1 MKTGDHYYD
10 CLVSRLRE
18 EIDLRAK
25 AYRKLVLWL
34 NNSFFCG
41 NGTKEER
48 LAQEA
53 AWNAAHRIERNMAED
68 IRASEDKWIEIQF
81 KRQQADKERR

>member
-1 MKTGDHYYD
+1 METGDHYYD

-18 EIDLRAK
+18 EIDLRTK
-25 AYRKLVLWL
+25 AFYDLVGWL
-34 NNSFFCG
+34 QGPDNVTIF
-41 NGTKEER
+41 
-48 LAQEA
+48 A
-53 AWNAAHRIERNMAED
+53 AWHAADRIGRNLDAD